1 MAKSKTQKAKG
12 RKGKKRR
19 RTSSLDNEEV
29 RRMKKILETER
40 LLYELWKEAR
50 KAKPLMSEEE
60 ALEGI
65 HEWLKRRAERL
76 LGRR

>member
-1 MAKSKTQKAKG
+1 M
-12 RKGKKRR
+12 
-19 RTSSLDNEEV
+19 
-29 RRMKKILETER
+29 ETER
-40 LLYELWKEAR
+40 LLNELWEEAR

-60 ALEGI
+60 ALENI